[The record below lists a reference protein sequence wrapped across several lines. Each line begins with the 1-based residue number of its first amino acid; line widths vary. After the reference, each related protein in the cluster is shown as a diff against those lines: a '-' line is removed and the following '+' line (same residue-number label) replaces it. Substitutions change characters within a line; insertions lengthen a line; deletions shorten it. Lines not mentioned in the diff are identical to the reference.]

1 MRVEVTTAHARR
13 QAGPAPDLFV
23 RGFSTLAPLVV
34 ALVSLLSGSAHALS
48 IDDARATGSASTNRV
63 AIVVGNNVGL
73 VDEEILRYAE
83 DDAEK
88 IRRSLIDLAGYA
100 QDDVH
105 LLQGARADDLRTLL
119 GRLSTVS
126 STTTLFFYYS
136 GHGDDTN
143 LHLRGTRLPLR
154 EIRMALDAIASDV
167 QIVLVDSCRSGAL
180 IRPKGAT
187 LGPAFDVDVRRTSDV
202 RGRIIITSSS
212 ASEVAQESD
221 RLRGS
226 FFTHYWVSGLYG
238 RADTNDDG
246 LITLEEAYRFA
257 HYQTVTETQASSG
270 GVQHPSYDLEVA
282 GEGSVVLANLK
293 QSGSA
298 LSITSASEGSYLVF
312 DADNRLLLTEV
323 AVAGPGDAV
332 VLLPAGRYQVTKRED
347 ARLLSSEVSIVD
359 GRVTALKDA
368 EMREASI
375 VGGGEKGAADLSLRE
390 EVGRALS
397 VERHGPTVRV
407 GARAYLVEGFAPGA
421 ELLAG
426 YRLAWRFGPVDPFV
440 EPRVALRSS
449 ATLGASPAVLVEG
462 DVGSALGIMAPFG
475 PFSFGGGVDGGVAP
489 FMTANLPTAFAAPG
503 GILPLTVQGR
513 GFAEAGLAVA
523 DGVHIDARAFGG
535 GQLYSLRGIPVVF
548 PTAGATIGA
557 TIAF

>member
-1 MRVEVTTAHARR
+1 MTEERDDGESAQR
-13 QAGPAPDLFV
+13 AGLGLPLRALLV
-23 RGFSTLAPLVV
+23 LAVFIGGLTVFP
-34 ALVSLLSGSAHALS
+34 AHALT
-48 IDDARATGSASTNRV
+48 IDGALHTGMNVGTRV

-88 IRRSLIDLAGYA
+88 IRRSLVDLGGYDA
-100 QDDVH
+100 DEVH
-105 LLQGARADDLRTLL
+105 VLTGARADDLRTTLK
-119 GRLSTVS
+119 RLSTATRVS
-126 STTTLFFYYS
+126 TLFFYYS

-143 LHLRGTRLPLR
+143 LHLRGTRLSLR
-154 EIRMALDAIASDV
+154 EIRLALDAIAADV

-238 RADTNDDG
+238 RADSNDDG

-257 HYQTVTETQASSG
+257 HFQTVTETQASSG

-293 QSGSA
+293 SSGSA
-298 LSITSASEGSYLVF
+298 LSISSASEGSYLVF
-312 DADNRLLLTEV
+312 DDDNRILLTEV
-323 AVAGPGDAV
+323 SVAGPGEAV
-332 VLLPAGRYQVTKRED
+332 VLLPAGRYRVTKRED
-347 ARLLSSEVSIVD
+347 ARLLSTDVSIVD
-359 GRVTALKDA
+359 GRVTSLKDG
-368 EMREASI
+368 EMRETSI
-375 VGGGEKGAADLSLRE
+375 VGGGEKGTADLTLRE
-390 EVGRALS
+390 EIGRVLS
-397 VERHGPTVRV
+397 VERHGPTVRF
-407 GARAYLVEGFAPGA
+407 GGRAYLVEGLAPGA

-426 YRLAWRFGPVDPFV
+426 YRLAWRLGPIDPFL
-440 EPRVALRSS
+440 EPRVAVRTS
-449 ATLGASPAVLVEG
+449 ATFGAAPAVLVEG
-462 DVGSALGIMAPFG
+462 DVGSAVGLAVPLG
-475 PFSFGGGVDGGVAP
+475 PFSLGGGVDAGVAP
-489 FMTANLPTAFAAPG
+489 FMTANLPTSLAAPG

-513 GFAEAGLAVA
+513 AFLEAGFALA

-535 GQLYSLRGIPVVF
+535 GQLYSLRGFPVVF
-548 PTAGATIGA
+548 PTAGATLGA
-557 TIAF
+557 SLAF